1 MIQYDWCPYKKRER
15 YREKRMAHKD
25 THTHT
30 HTHTEG
36 GHVAV
41 ETEMPV
47 PQMQAQKHRG
57 QLAATKSQEDAS
69 KSCPLKHSGENSPAD
84 TLILDL

>member
-1 MIQYDWCPYKKRER
+1 MTGVLIRRGKDTERREWHI
-15 YREKRMAHKD
+15 K